1 MAEIKDLP
9 RAELRVM
16 EALWARGEAT
26 VKQVCDELNKER
38 PLAKNTVG
46 TLLARLRERG
56 YVEAEERDFAYVF
69 RPLVSRDQV
78 VRRKLDDLVAQVL
91 GGDLGPL
98 ALYIAEKLRMTP
110 ERLAALERIMSLEPE
125 QEET

>member
-16 EALWARGEAT
+16 EVLWAKGEAT
-26 VKQVCDELNKER
+26 VKQVREELSKER

-78 VRRKLDDLVAQVL
+78 VRRKLDDLVTQVL

-98 ALYIAEKLRMTP
+98 ALYIAEKRRLTP
-110 ERLAALERIMSLEPE
+110 ERLAALERIMRLEPE
-125 QEET
+125 KEET